1 MYMGGYRKLILFF
14 GCLLVIPAFQNCAP
28 MKGIGSAE
36 NSSLNTSI
44 NYKSVQ
50 AILDSQCLACHS
62 TAMASNG
69 NVALDSYQS
78 VMDSNIVVG
87 GNADASSLYTSVENG
102 SMPQGMPPLS
112 DSEVQTIRSWI
123 NAGAPD
129 GTGSV
134 SNEIPSID
142 LGNNRTVTLP
152 IDSVEFFAIVNDP
165 DGVILNS
172 QWTQQDSPSV
182 ATLNGT
188 STTTLTVSD
197 LEEGLYVFQLMVEDD
212 QGAIVSEQVSLTV
225 SADPNPPVTPTVF
238 FAADIQPILTA
249 SCTGCHGGNNPSDNY
264 NLESYAGTVAKFV
277 NPGNAASSA
286 LYTEV
291 QSGDMPRN
299 AAPLAPA
306 DIMKIQT
313 WINEGAL
320 DN

>member
-1 MYMGGYRKLILFF
+1 MFMGGYRKLILFV

-36 NSSLNTSI
+36 NNSLGTSV
-44 NYKSVQ
+44 NYESVQ
-50 AILDSQCLACHS
+50 AILDSQCLACH
-62 TAMASNG
+62 TNANPSNG

-87 GNADASSLYTSVENG
+87 GNAESSLLYTSVESG
-102 SMPQGMPPLS
+102 DMPQGMPPLS
-112 DSEVQTIRSWI
+112 DADVQTIRSWI

-134 SNEIPSID
+134 SNELPSID
-142 LGNNRTVTLP
+142 LGNDRTVTLP
-152 IDSVEFFAIVNDP
+152 IASVEFFAIVNDP

-172 QWTQQDSPSV
+172 QWTQQDGPAV
-182 ATLNGT
+182 ATLSGA

-197 LEEGLYVFQLMVEDD
+197 LVEGNYIFQLMVEDD
-212 QGAIVSEQVSLTV
+212 QGAIVTAQVNLTV
-225 SADPNPPVTPTVF
+225 SADPNPPVNPTVF
-238 FAADIQPILTA
+238 FAADIQPILNA
-249 SCTGCHGGNNPSDNY
+249 ACTNCHGGNNPSDNY
-264 NLESYAGTVAKFV
+264 SLESYAATVAKYV
-277 NPGNAASSA
+277 NPGNANGSA
-286 LYTEV
+286 LFTEV
-291 QSGDMPRN
+291 ESGNMPRN

-306 DIMKIQT
+306 DITKIET